1 MPKTTGR
8 IESVLGLDVAKETV
22 TLHDRLTGQTTT
34 VANTPQ
40 ALLEVLAPFRD
51 RQLAVCEATGGH
63 EDQLMAVLAGLGIP
77 AHRGDG
83 GRISAFARSLRRA
96 KTDRLD
102 AIMLAQY
109 GAERGESLQ
118 RHAPSRDEQAQLAAL
133 VHRRIDLVEARKIER
148 TRAKAPRAGL
158 VEATFARAIA
168 FLDEEIARI
177 DAAIKALFAMA
188 KDLARRK
195 DILETIP
202 GIAHNIASTLVALMP
217 ELGSA
222 SRRRAASLAAV
233 APHPRDSGTTSQAR
247 RTTGGRRM
255 LRPILF
261 IAALTAVRGKNT
273 LAAFFQKLV
282 AKGKPKRLALVAV
295 MRKIVIIA
303 NARLAQ
309 AK

>member
-1 MPKTTGR
+1 MPKTSGR
-8 IESVLGLDVAKETV
+8 IESVIGLDVAKETV
-22 TLHDRLTGQTTT
+22 TLHDHLTGQTTT

-40 ALLEVLAPFRD
+40 ALLDALAPFRD

-63 EDQLMAVLAGLGIP
+63 EDQLMAVLAALAIP

-102 AIMLAQY
+102 AMMLAQY
-109 GAERGESLQ
+109 GVERGESLQ
-118 RHAPSRDEQAQLAAL
+118 RHAPARDEHAQLAAL

-158 VEATFARAIA
+158 VEASFARAIA

-188 KDLARRK
+188 KDLAKRK

-202 GIAHNIASTLVALMP
+202 GVAHTIASTLVALMP

-233 APHPRDSGTTSQAR
+233 APHPRDSGTTNQAR
-247 RTTGGRRM
+247 RTTGGRKM

-295 MRKIVIIA
+295 MRKIIVVA

-309 AK
+309 AN